1 MARMFPAQKKPTQ
14 NLAITYI
21 WKEVVMAE
29 KVLKKTI
36 PTTVMVMLFLR
47 PMLSANLP
55 RTNAPKKG
63 GQPYN
68 IMTTEYQPSM
78 TPAMKADMVPLLL

>member
-14 NLAITYI
+14 NLATTYI

-36 PTTVMVMLFLR
+36 PTTVMVMLLLR
-47 PMLSANLP
+47 PILSASLP
-55 RTNAPKKG
+55 RTKAPR
-63 GQPYN
+63 N
-68 IMTTEYQPSM
+68 ISRLYT
-78 TPAMKADMVPLLL
+78 